1 MRRLVLLIPLVLFL
15 GLAVFL
21 YRGLYLNP
29 ESLPSALIG
38 KNFPAFNLPSVEDDQ
53 RMITEQALLGRP
65 ALVNVW
71 GTWCVACKVEHPVL
85 NKIAQQ
91 GVPIIGVNYK
101 DQNTDAREW
110 LATFHDPYVLNIN
123 DAKGTLGLDLGVYGA
138 PETFLIDR
146 QGVIRYKLVGE
157 VSEQVWEEELKPRY
171 EELLAQ

>member
-101 DQNTDAREW
+101 DQNADAREW